1 MGLETAAIIGLA
13 GLAVSAGTTGL
24 SIGQAAK
31 QKKLKEDADIK
42 ATQAIADAKKEI
54 DVNYMDQ
61 LSIAKEPYR
70 LAREAA
76 LSSGAQALE
85 AGREGSS
92 RGAAATAGRVVAGQ
106 NKAQQQIASTMS
118 QDIARLDQLSAQ
130 EDSNIAT
137 KLATLDLKT
146 AEGAQLASRD
156 AQQARNAAIAQSIK
170 SGGDALVKG
179 VETFV
184 PLFQDTGETPITN
197 GSNSALATNQLG
209 DGGFTIPNG
218 SNSPIDP
225 NQLGGGGFTIPNGS
239 TQINPFA
246 LPALPAITSYPYLD
260 MFGNPVTQ

>member
-24 SIGQAAK
+24 SIGQASK

-42 ATQAIADAKKEI
+42 ATQAISDAKREI

-85 AGREGSS
+85 ASVEGDP
-92 RGAAATAGRVVAGQ
+92 RGIGATAGRVFEGQ
-106 NKAQQQIASTMS
+106 NKVQQQIASTMS

-156 AQQARNAAIAQSIK
+156 AQQARNAAVTQAIK
-170 SGGDALVKG
+170 SGGDTIVKG
-179 VETFV
+179 VEFGV
-184 PLFQDTGETPITN
+184 PLFKDTDETQTTTGNNSAIAPNQLGGGGFSVPN
-197 GSNSALATNQLG
+197 GSNSLIPTNQLG
-209 DGGFTIPNG
+209 DGGFTA
-218 SNSPIDP
+218 S
-225 NQLGGGGFTIPNGS
+225 NGS

-246 LPALPAITSYPYLD
+246 LPALPSYPYLD

>member
-1 MGLETAAIIGLA
+1 MGLEVAAIIGIASLA
-13 GLAVSAGTTGL
+13 TGVASTGM

-31 QKKLKEDADIK
+31 QKKLKEKADLK

-61 LSIAKEPYR
+61 LSIPKGPYR

-156 AQQARNAAIAQSIK
+156 AQQARNAAIAQAIK
-170 SGGDALVKG
+170 SGGDAVTGAVK
-179 VETFV
+179 TFA
-184 PLFQDTGETPITN
+184 PLFPGTGETPIT
-197 GSNSALATNQLG
+197 T
-209 DGGFTIPNG
+209 G

-225 NQLGGGGFTIPNGS
+225 NQLGGGGFAIPNGS
-239 TQINPFA
+239 NKINPFA

>member
-13 GLAVSAGTTGL
+13 SLAVSAGTTGM

-31 QKKLKEDADIK
+31 QKKLKENADIK
-42 ATQAIADAKKEI
+42 ATQAISDAKKEI

-92 RGAAATAGRVVAGQ
+92 RGAAATAGRVVSGQ

-156 AQQARNAAIAQSIK
+156 AQQARNAAIAQAIK
-170 SGGDALVKG
+170 SGGDAVTGAVK
-179 VETFV
+179 TFA
-184 PLFQDTGETPITN
+184 PLFPDTGETPITT